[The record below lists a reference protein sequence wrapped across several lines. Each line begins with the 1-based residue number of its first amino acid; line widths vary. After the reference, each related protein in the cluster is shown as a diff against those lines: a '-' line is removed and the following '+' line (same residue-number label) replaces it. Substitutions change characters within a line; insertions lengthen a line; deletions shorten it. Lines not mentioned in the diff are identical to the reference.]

1 MTGKNVLLV
10 EDQPKAMESLTVL
23 LGLVD
28 TDFDIAMASNQDQAI
43 RIIDRQKVDLAIVDL
58 GLEEGSGLHVLHDL
72 ARRQPD
78 AMRVVYTQSR
88 SPKLRQ
94 QCLSLGADV
103 FIHKGTDRS
112 DLVEVLMLFR
122 EFSRGPVAGVASHP

>member
-28 TDFDIAMASNQDQAI
+28 TEFDIAMARSEAQAV

-72 ARRQPD
+72 AVRQPD

-88 SPKLRQ
+88 SPKLRE

-103 FIHKGTDRS
+103 FIHKGSDRN

-122 EFSRGPVAGVASHP
+122 QFSRNLPAAQA

>member
-1 MTGKNVLLV
+1 MTVKNILVV
-10 EDQPKAMESLTVL
+10 EDQPQVLESLTVL

-28 TDFDIAMASNQDQAI
+28 TDFDIAMARNEDQAL

-72 ARRQPD
+72 VVRQPD

-88 SPKLRQ
+88 SSKLRE

-103 FIHKGTDRS
+103 FIHKGRDRD
-112 DLVEVLMLFR
+112 DLVEVLMLFK
-122 EFSRGPVAGVASHP
+122 EFSRPQPSARA

>member
-28 TDFDIAMASNQDQAI
+28 TEFDIAMARSEAQAV

-72 ARRQPD
+72 AVRQPD

-88 SPKLRQ
+88 SPKLRE

-103 FIHKGTDRS
+103 FIHKGSDRN

-122 EFSRGPVAGVASHP
+122 QFSRDLPAAQA

>member
-1 MTGKNVLLV
+1 MTVKNILVV
-10 EDQPKAMESLTVL
+10 EDQPQVLESLTVL

-28 TDFDIAMASNQDQAI
+28 TDFDIAMARNEDQAV

-72 ARRQPD
+72 AMRQPD
-78 AMRVVYTQSR
+78 AMRLVYTQSR
-88 SPKLRQ
+88 SPKLRE

-103 FIHKGTDRS
+103 FIHKGQDRD
-112 DLVEVLMLFR
+112 DLVEVLMLFK
-122 EFSRGPVAGVASHP
+122 EFSRPQTPARA

>member
-10 EDQPKAMESLTVL
+10 EDQPKAMEALTVL

-28 TDFDIAMASNQDQAI
+28 TDFDIALASDQGQAS
-43 RIIDRQKVDLAIVDL
+43 RIIEHQKVDLAIVDL
-58 GLEEGSGLHVLHDL
+58 GLGEGSGLHVLHEL
-72 ARRQPD
+72 AIRQPD

-88 SPKLRQ
+88 SQRLRE

-112 DLVEVLMLFR
+112 DLVEVLMLFK
-122 EFSRGPVAGVASHP
+122 EFSRPPSSTGLN